1 MREPF
6 GRRNRVRVYFT
17 WKLVHLCSAI
27 LSFSGFVL
35 RGYWMMTDPVLLG
48 RKWVRILPHVVD
60 TVFLLSGIALVLV
73 LGLHLLESPW
83 LLAKLA
89 ALVVY
94 VLAGAIALRRGR
106 SPAAR
111 TVAFT
116 LAVLTFAYIVGVAIT
131 KSTLSWLAA

>member
-1 MREPF
+1 MRGSCGNRE
-6 GRRNRVRVYFT
+6 RVRVYFT

-60 TVFLLSGIALVLV
+60 SIFLLSGIALVFA
-73 LGLHLLESPW
+73 LGLHLLENPW

-89 ALVVY
+89 ALVLY

-106 SPAAR
+106 SPTVRA
-111 TVAFT
+111 VAFAF
-116 LAVLTFAYIVGVAIT
+116 AVLTFAYIVGVAIS